1 MLNGCRPHVGAFS
14 VIVKTGCG
22 TDGSFYSTNNFTQ
35 VTLHGALSPPPEY
48 RFEGPGLGSV
58 VVEPELRHES
68 GGGDG
73 EHVAVGEARG
83 QQEGG
88 GRQRVLVL
96 QRVARHLGVTARVP
110 QFFCQQGEGALYRCQ
125 ACSPSGDRVNCAMT
139 PLTCESCG
147 RGEAGE

>member
-1 MLNGCRPHVGAFS
+1 MKAVVAAFNQEKPLVGAFS
-14 VIVKTGCG
+14 VIVQPVVEPMEHYTH
-22 TDGSFYSTNNFTQ
+22 STNNITQ
-35 VTLHGALSPPPEY
+35 VTLHGARSPPPEY

-68 GGGDG
+68 GGRDG

-96 QRVARHLGVTARVP
+96 QRVARHLGVTDRVP
-110 QFFCQQGEGALYRCQ
+110 QFFLSTR
-125 ACSPSGDRVNCAMT
+125 RRRLLAM
-139 PLTCESCG
+139 
-147 RGEAGE
+147 

>member
-1 MLNGCRPHVGAFS
+1 MEHY
-14 VIVKTGCG
+14 TH
-22 TDGSFYSTNNFTQ
+22 STNNITQ
-35 VTLHGALSPPPEY
+35 VTLHGARRPPPEY

-68 GGGDG
+68 GGRDG

-96 QRVARHLGVTARVP
+96 QRVARHLGGDRVP
-110 QFFCQQGEGALYRCQ
+110 SFCCQQGEGALYRCQ
-125 ACSPSGDRVNCAMT
+125 ACSPSGDRVNYAMT